1 MEILFSSKRNISF
14 KFRLKEN
21 MKTSGVIISVIA
33 AVAVVCFAYI
43 VSNAYRYKF
52 KVNNTINVTG
62 NAKKDFESD
71 IVKWTAM
78 YSRKSM
84 DLSLASEQLASD
96 RQQVNNFLV
105 SKGIKSDEI
114 LFNAVNINRDFTY
127 QTDGSG
133 HSYNTFTGY
142 SLTQTVSVESK
153 DLNKVD
159 KASRE
164 ISTLISQGLELSSN
178 SPSYYYSKLEDLK
191 LALIAEASQNAKA
204 RAENIAKESGSSL
217 GKLIK
222 ADLGIFQITGQNDN
236 EEYSYGGV
244 FNTASR
250 LKTANITV
258 KTSYGL

>member
-1 MEILFSSKRNISF
+1 
-14 KFRLKEN
+14 
-21 MKTSGVIISVIA
+21 MKYIGVTISVIA
-33 AVAVVCFAYI
+33 AIACIVFASI
-43 VSNAYRYKF
+43 LANAYKYKY

-62 NAKKDFESD
+62 NAKKDFEAD
-71 IVKWTAM
+71 IVKWSAT

-84 DLSLASEQLASD
+84 DLSYASEQLKQD
-96 RQQVNNFLV
+96 RNLVKDFLV
-105 SKGIKSDEI
+105 RQGIKEEEI

-142 SLTQTVSVESK
+142 SLTQTMSVESK

-159 KASRE
+159 NASRE
-164 ISTLISQGLELSSN
+164 ISTLISQGLELNSN
-178 SPSYYYSKLEDLK
+178 SPNYYYSKLEDLK
-191 LALIAEASQNAKA
+191 LALIAEASQNAKL
-204 RAENIAKESGSSL
+204 RADNIAKESGSRL
-217 GKLIK
+217 GGLIK

-244 FNTASR
+244 FNTTSR

-258 KTSYGL
+258 KASYGQ